1 MADRPLLMIPG
12 PIEVSPAVLACCAKP
27 PLGHLAPRLIEA
39 FGSSLE
45 MMRRVWLASAS
56 SRSFIVAGSG
66 TLAMEMAVWNLV
78 EAGDRVLVVNSGF
91 FSDRLVEMLRRA
103 GAEVAE
109 VKADVGDAPAPERV
123 ERELCRLGEHGV
135 VKALLA
141 THVDTSTAV
150 RVDPEPL
157 ARLAREHGALSIF
170 DGVCATAAER
180 FDMAGWGADV
190 YFTAS
195 QKAIGLPPGLALL
208 VASERAL
215 ETRARRRSTPPPLY
229 LDWEPWRPIMDA
241 YEKRRPAYFS
251 TPATGLVLAL
261 ETGLEEILEDGV
273 AARFAAHARAA
284 SALRQ
289 AWSALGLQAVPRSPE
304 LAANTLSALRFPRG
318 VDGTLVGR
326 ILEHGVVVAGGLHPA
341 LRGQYFRVGHMGHA
355 VTRPAMLER
364 TVNAIAAGLGDLGA
378 QVDAEAAVAAVRSL

>member
-12 PIEVSPAVLACCAKP
+12 PIEVSPAVLACCAEP

-45 MMRRVWLASAS
+45 MMRRVWLAEES
-56 SRSFIVAGSG
+56 SRPFVVAGSG
-66 TLAMEMAVWNLV
+66 TLAMEMAVTNLV
-78 EAGDRVLVVNSGF
+78 EAHDRVLLVNTGF
-91 FSDRLVEMLRRA
+91 FSDRLAEMLRRA
-103 GAEVAE
+103 GAEVTE
-109 VKADVGDAPAPERV
+109 VQADVGDAPSPGQV
-123 ERELCRLGEHGV
+123 EQALCRLGEGGA

-141 THVDTSTAV
+141 THVDTSTGV
-150 RVDPEPL
+150 RVDPQPL

-180 FDMAGWGADV
+180 FDMRGWGADV
-190 YFTAS
+190 YLTAS

-215 ETRARRRSTPPPLY
+215 KTRASRRSAPPPLY
-229 LDWEPWRPIMDA
+229 LDWEPWRPIMEA
-241 YEKRRPAYFS
+241 YEERRPAYFS

-261 ETGLEEILEDGV
+261 ETGLEEILKDGL

-284 SALRQ
+284 CALRQ
-289 AWSALGLQAVPRSPE
+289 AWSVLGLEAVPRYPE

-326 ILEHGVVVAGGLHPA
+326 IQEHGVVVAGGLHPA

-364 TVNAIAAGLGDLGA
+364 TVGAIAAALGDLGV
-378 QVDAEAAVAAVRSL
+378 QVNAEAAVAAVRGL